1 MCCFNRKVLTGAGVV
16 ALGVLLLA
24 PRMFGAV
31 LPLLMVAICPLSMLL
46 MMRAMSRSGNRCQ
59 TGGATGQPA
68 ARDTDAEIA
77 RLQAEIDRL
86 RAEPTGRP
94 AEQTVPPHTGRS

>member
-1 MCCFNRKVLTGAGVV
+1 MCCFNRKVLIGAGGV

-31 LPLLMVAICPLSMLL
+31 LPLLMVAICPLSMLI
-46 MMRAMSRSGNRCQ
+46 MMRAMSGSGNRCQ
-59 TGGATGQPA
+59 SGGTASQPA
-68 ARDTDAEIA
+68 ARDTDVEVA

-86 RAEPTGRP
+86 RAEQTGRP
-94 AEQTVPPHTGRS
+94 AEQAARPHIGRS